1 MRNFTTWLIVIFGFM
16 FWGFRVAG
24 AFAAGTGM
32 DFMIKP
38 MDLAIEI
45 PVLFISFM
53 CICFIIKRKIL
64 AAIIYLVT
72 HGFYYGVFLYQNINT
87 ILYGQV
93 TEENYIS
100 IFFSFIGI
108 LLPILA
114 LLDLALD
121 KSRTMRPK
129 DKKTDWYYGNEKY
142 DFSLRETQTYEIIE
156 DVASLKSEIGILYLN
171 EFNETVLRKIL
182 KSNDLQFTELFEAK
196 PHIFISDKNP
206 LAQKAEVTMAG
217 LS

>member
-45 PVLFISFM
+45 PVLFISFT

-108 LLPILA
+108 LPPILA
-114 LLDLALD
+114 LLDLVLD

-142 DFSLRETQTYEIIE
+142 D
-156 DVASLKSEIGILYLN
+156 
-171 EFNETVLRKIL
+171 RKM
-182 KSNDLQFTELFEAK
+182 DERA
-196 PHIFISDKNP
+196 DKNNYRT
-206 LAQKAEVTMAG
+206 L
-217 LS
+217 

>member
-87 ILYGQV
+87 IWTSNRRKLYF
-93 TEENYIS
+93 Y
-100 IFFSFIGI
+100 FLFIHRNIATNFGI
-108 LLPILA
+108 I
-114 LLDLALD
+114 
-121 KSRTMRPK
+121 
-129 DKKTDWYYGNEKY
+129 
-142 DFSLRETQTYEIIE
+142 
-156 DVASLKSEIGILYLN
+156 
-171 EFNETVLRKIL
+171 
-182 KSNDLQFTELFEAK
+182 
-196 PHIFISDKNP
+196 
-206 LAQKAEVTMAG
+206 G
-217 LS
+217 LSIR

>member
-1 MRNFTTWLIVIFGFM
+1 MH
-16 FWGFRVAG
+16 
-24 AFAAGTGM
+24 
-32 DFMIKP
+32 
-38 MDLAIEI
+38 
-45 PVLFISFM
+45 LFYN
-53 CICFIIKRKIL
+53 KKEKIL

-114 LLDLALD
+114 LLDLVLD

-142 DFSLRETQTYEIIE
+142 D
-156 DVASLKSEIGILYLN
+156 
-171 EFNETVLRKIL
+171 RKM
-182 KSNDLQFTELFEAK
+182 DERA
-196 PHIFISDKNP
+196 DKNNYRT
-206 LAQKAEVTMAG
+206 L
-217 LS
+217 

>member
-45 PVLFISFM
+45 PVLFISFT

-93 TEENYIS
+93 TEENYIL
-100 IFFSFIGI
+100 FIHRNIATNFGI
-108 LLPILA
+108 I
-114 LLDLALD
+114 
-121 KSRTMRPK
+121 
-129 DKKTDWYYGNEKY
+129 
-142 DFSLRETQTYEIIE
+142 
-156 DVASLKSEIGILYLN
+156 
-171 EFNETVLRKIL
+171 
-182 KSNDLQFTELFEAK
+182 
-196 PHIFISDKNP
+196 
-206 LAQKAEVTMAG
+206 G
-217 LS
+217 LSIR

>member
-87 ILYGQV
+87 ILYG
-93 TEENYIS
+93 N
-100 IFFSFIGI
+100 SF
-108 LLPILA
+108 LA
-114 LLDLALD
+114 
-121 KSRTMRPK
+121 
-129 DKKTDWYYGNEKY
+129 
-142 DFSLRETQTYEIIE
+142 
-156 DVASLKSEIGILYLN
+156 
-171 EFNETVLRKIL
+171 
-182 KSNDLQFTELFEAK
+182 
-196 PHIFISDKNP
+196 
-206 LAQKAEVTMAG
+206 
-217 LS
+217 